1 MTRRTKVLTVIYT
14 TLGVSMA
21 IISYY
26 GISSGTQSYRL
37 GKVAE
42 QEACRSREMSDP
54 MWLKVAKRDALP
66 RGWLSDEEK
75 ELGNGLDQFDIF
87 FCTDPQGRL
96 QHIPP
101 PRCSTRNFGS
111 GCK

>member
-14 TLGVSMA
+14 SLGVGMA
-21 IISYY
+21 IVSYFT
-26 GISSGTQSYRL
+26 ISSASQNSRL
-37 GKVAE
+37 GEVSE
-42 QEACRSREMSDP
+42 QGACRAQGASSP
-54 MWLKVAKRDALP
+54 IWLRVDKRDAYP

-96 QHIPP
+96 QHIPS
-101 PRCSTRNFGS
+101 PRCSTRHFGS